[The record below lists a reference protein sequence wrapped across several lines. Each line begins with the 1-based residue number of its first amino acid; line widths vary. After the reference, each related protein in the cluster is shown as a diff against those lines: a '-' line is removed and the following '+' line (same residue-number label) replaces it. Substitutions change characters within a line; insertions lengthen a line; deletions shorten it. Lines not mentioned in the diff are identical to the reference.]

1 MENQEKDLPTDNN
14 DLNIQPSAEKS
25 AEEVMNEIENAAT
38 ENSSNEPG
46 KSFEELEEKAEGLLE
61 KIGFGKKD
69 KHKKEAQELKVKLE
83 EMTDRHLRLV
93 ADFENFKKR
102 NAKERLEWM
111 KNAGQDIIQSILPT
125 LDDFNRAMKQMENS
139 TDIASVKDGVQLI
152 HNKLKSTL
160 ELRGLKQ
167 LESIGQEFNP
177 EVHEAITEIP
187 APTEDLKGKVV
198 DEIESGY
205 SLNDKMIRFAKV
217 IVGK

>member
-1 MENQEKDLPTDNN
+1 MENQDKNLQSDEQEMNAQPPIEKT
-14 DLNIQPSAEKS
+14 
-25 AEEVMNEIENAAT
+25 AEEIMSDMEKESAAST
-38 ENSSNEPG
+38 SDDTK
-46 KSFEELEEKAEGLLE
+46 KSFEELEEKAEGLLD

-69 KHKKEAQELKVKLE
+69 KNKKEIAELKEKLE
-83 EMTDRHLRLV
+83 EMNDRYLRLI
-93 ADFENFKKR
+93 AEFDNFKKR

-111 KNAGQDIIQSILPT
+111 KNAGADTIQSILPT
-125 LDDFNRAMKQMENS
+125 LDDFNRAIKQMDAS
-139 TDIASVKDGVQLI
+139 KDIASVKDGVTLI

-160 ELRGLKQ
+160 EARGLKQ

-187 APTEDLKGKVV
+187 APSEEMKGKII

-205 SLNDKMIRFAKV
+205 SLNDKMLRYAKV

>member
-1 MENQEKDLPTDNN
+1 MENQEKDIHADNN
-14 DLNIQPSAEKS
+14 DSNIQPSAAKS
-25 AEEVMNEIENAAT
+25 AEEIMNEIENRAT
-38 ENSSNEPG
+38 ENSATEPN

-61 KIGFGKKD
+61 KIGFGKKSA
-69 KHKKEAQELKVKLE
+69 HKKEAQELKEKLE
-83 EMTDRHLRLV
+83 EMNDRYLRLV
-93 ADFENFKKR
+93 AEFDNFKKR

-125 LDDFNRAMKQMENS
+125 LDDFNRAIKQMETS
-139 TDIASVKDGVQLI
+139 IDIASVKDGVQLI

-177 EVHEAITEIP
+177 ELHEAITEIP
-187 APTEDLKGKVV
+187 SPTEELKGKVV

-205 SLNDKMIRFAKV
+205 SLNDKMLRYAKV

>member
-1 MENQEKDLPTDNN
+1 MN
-14 DLNIQPSAEKS
+14 D
-25 AEEVMNEIENAAT
+25 
-38 ENSSNEPG
+38 
-46 KSFEELEEKAEGLLE
+46 
-61 KIGFGKKD
+61 
-69 KHKKEAQELKVKLE
+69 
-83 EMTDRHLRLV
+83 RYLRLV
-93 ADFENFKKR
+93 AEFDNFKKR

-125 LDDFNRAMKQMENS
+125 LDDFNRAIKQMETS
-139 TDIASVKDGVQLI
+139 IDIASVKDGVQLI

-177 EVHEAITEIP
+177 ELHEAITEIP
-187 APTEDLKGKVV
+187 SPTEELKGKVV

-205 SLNDKMIRFAKV
+205 SLNDKMLRYAKV

>member
-1 MENQEKDLPTDNN
+1 MENQDKNLQSDEQEINP
-14 DLNIQPSAEKS
+14 QPPAEKT
-25 AEEVMNEIENAAT
+25 AEEIMSNMEKESAAST
-38 ENSSNEPG
+38 SDDTK
-46 KSFEELEEKAEGLLE
+46 KSFEELEEKAEGLLD

-69 KHKKEAQELKVKLE
+69 KNKKEIAELKEKLE
-83 EMTDRHLRLV
+83 EMNDRYLRLI
-93 ADFENFKKR
+93 AEFDNFKKR

-111 KNAGQDIIQSILPT
+111 KNAGADTIQSILPT
-125 LDDFNRAMKQMENS
+125 LDDFNRAIKQMDAS
-139 TDIASVKDGVQLI
+139 KDIASVKDGVTLI

-160 ELRGLKQ
+160 EARGLKQ

-187 APTEDLKGKVV
+187 APSEEMKGKII

-205 SLNDKMIRFAKV
+205 SLNDKMLRYAKV